1 MEAGTIAVV
10 KIVVSPGD
18 FLCLNGA
25 VVDSLPKVHV
35 QAYGWQNT
43 EVPKLHAQYE
53 GSSSI
58 GTWRMNQIRGMS
70 QNHFKIKVQ
79 FSRETDT

>member
-18 FLCLNGA
+18 FLCLNSA
-25 VVDSLPKVHV
+25 VVKSLPKVHV

-43 EVPKLHAQYE
+43 EVPKFTCA
-53 GSSSI
+53 
-58 GTWRMNQIRGMS
+58 
-70 QNHFKIKVQ
+70 V
-79 FSRETDT
+79 

>member
-25 VVDSLPKVHV
+25 VVDSLPKVHA

-43 EVPKLHAQYE
+43 EVPKIYMRSVRAVLQ
-53 GSSSI
+53 
-58 GTWRMNQIRGMS
+58 
-70 QNHFKIKVQ
+70 
-79 FSRETDT
+79 